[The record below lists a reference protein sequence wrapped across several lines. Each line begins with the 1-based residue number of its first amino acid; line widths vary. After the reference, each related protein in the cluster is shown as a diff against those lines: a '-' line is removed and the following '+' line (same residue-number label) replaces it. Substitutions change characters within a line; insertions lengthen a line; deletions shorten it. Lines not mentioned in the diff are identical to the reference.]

1 MADEEKTTLAD
12 KAIETETPIAELVAE
27 FYGPTGPLAAA
38 GWEVRPAQL
47 EMSMDIAEAYDRTQ
61 GSDAKAW
68 TVHEAPCGTGKGLAY
83 LVPGILV
90 ALREHKL
97 WNKKPEDKRTKNP
110 PQTVVSTANIALQ
123 EQLISKD
130 IPAIAEM
137 LGADVRAVLMKGRN
151 NYLCRSAVAVSDAD
165 TITDPAFAEMMRLLD
180 DGTWDGD
187 KESLRTDPGRLW
199 GKVSKTS
206 DQCSGRS
213 CPHYAMGSENPC
225 LWRQAV
231 RGADRAHVVVTNHH
245 MLALKRL
252 NACLVAVDEM
262 HEMEAAIRSASSQR
276 LTAGAGNAMAKR
288 AVKIIGDEA
297 YDLIRD
303 PVLFIM
309 EQLEKQFR
317 AKNPRRTRWPEAVIV
332 QDGGVQAHKAAQRV
346 ESAWQMLHSEAVSR
360 GCYDNGKGNLV
371 GPSGSEEVGKLAVLA
386 NSAYRLAERCFAFAT
401 GEIPGS
407 WPGDPWAIYIEGN
420 WDQSGRLWITASASP
435 ADVSW
440 SIAAQ
445 QHRYPVAAFTSAT
458 VPDFES
464 LRLTYGM
471 GENGSTSAWSVEK
484 RLESPFN
491 LKDVGVTVVP
501 KGPDPKDRNWKDW
514 AARQVVQAVKLA
526 EGGALVLSSS
536 VAQMRAYGEA
546 LRRETG
552 FEVKVQGEEG
562 RSMLRAWFGESQD
575 GVLVAT
581 RSFFQGLDIQG
592 DACRLVVI
600 DRIPFARPND
610 PVEGAVQRLL
620 VQRAGGGS
628 GYMLRS
634 IPDAAMALAQ
644 GSGRLIRSH
653 EDRGAVLILDTRIL
667 KGGGG
672 WQKLREALPA
682 FPVSE
687 SVRDIRAILDGEP
700 LEGVRKPQKVRA
712 KTNTLRW

>member
-1 MADEEKTTLAD
+1 MADEEKTLAD
-12 KAIETETPIAELVAE
+12 RAIETDASISELVAE
-27 FYGPTGPLAAA
+27 FYGPTGPLVAA
-38 GWEVRPAQL
+38 GWEVRSAQV
-47 EMSMDIAEAYDRTQ
+47 EMSTDIAEAYDRTQ

-68 TVHEAPCGTGKGLAY
+68 TVHEAKTGTGKGLAY

-97 WNKKPEDKRTKNP
+97 WNEKPEDKRSKNP

-130 IPAIAEM
+130 IPAIAAM
-137 LGADVRAVLMKGRN
+137 LGANVRAVLMKGRN
-151 NYLCRSAVAVSDAD
+151 NYLCRSAVAVSDGD
-165 TITDPAFAEMMRLLD
+165 TIADPAFAEMMRLLE

-199 GKVSKTS
+199 SKVSKTS

-288 AVKIIGDEA
+288 AAKIIGDEA

-303 PVLFIM
+303 PILFIM
-309 EQLEKQFR
+309 EQLEKQFLE
-317 AKNPRRTRWPEAVIV
+317 KNPRRTRWPEAVIV
-332 QDGGVQAHKAAQRV
+332 QDGGEKAHKAAQRV
-346 ESAWQMLHSEAVSR
+346 MDAWAMLHSEAVSR

-371 GPSGSEEVGKLAVLA
+371 GPSGQEEVGKLGVLA

-401 GEIPGS
+401 GEIPDS

-420 WDQSGRLWITASASP
+420 WGRDKLWITASASP

-445 QHRYPVAAFTSAT
+445 QNRYPVAAFTSAT

-471 GENGSTSAWSVEK
+471 GDGLTSAWSVEK
-484 RLESPFN
+484 RMESPFN
-491 LKDVGVTVVP
+491 LKDVGVTIVP
-501 KGPDPKDRNWKDW
+501 KGPEPKDRNWKEW
-514 AARQVVQAVKLA
+514 ASRQVVQAVNLA
-526 EGGALVLSSS
+526 GGGALVLSSS
-536 VAQMRAYGEA
+536 VAQMKAYGEA
-546 LRRETG
+546 LRYGTE

-562 RSMLRAWFGESQD
+562 RSQLRAWFGESKD
-575 GVLVAT
+575 GILVAT
-581 RSFFQGLDIQG
+581 RSFFQGLDVQG
-592 DACRLVVI
+592 DACRLVII

-620 VQRAGGGS
+620 VERAGGGS

-644 GSGRLIRSH
+644 GAGRLIRSH
-653 EDRGAVLILDTRIL
+653 GDRGAVMILDTRIL
-667 KGGGG
+667 KGGAG
-672 WQKLREALPA
+672 WKKLREALPE
-682 FPVSE
+682 FPVSQ

-700 LEGVRKPQKVRA
+700 LGGVMKPQKVRA

>member
-1 MADEEKTTLAD
+1 
-12 KAIETETPIAELVAE
+12 
-27 FYGPTGPLAAA
+27 
-38 GWEVRPAQL
+38 
-47 EMSMDIAEAYDRTQ
+47 MSTDIAVAYDRTR
-61 GSDAKAW
+61 GTNAKDW
-68 TVHEAPCGTGKGLAY
+68 TVHEAPTGTGKGLAY
-83 LVPGILV
+83 LVPGILI

-97 WNKKPEDKRTKNP
+97 WADTPEDKRQTRHP

-165 TITDPAFAEMMRLLD
+165 TLMDPAFTEMMRLLE

-199 GKVSKTS
+199 SKVSKTS

-213 CPHYAMGSENPC
+213 CPHYAMGAENHC

-231 RGADRAHVVVTNHH
+231 RGSDRAHVVVVNHH

-262 HEMEAAIRSASSQR
+262 HEMEAAIRSAASQK
-276 LTAGAGNAMAKR
+276 LTNGAGASLATRAAK
-288 AVKIIGDEA
+288 VMGDEA

-303 PVLFIM
+303 PVLLIM
-309 EQLEKQFR
+309 EGLEAQFKR
-317 AKNPRRTRWPEAVIV
+317 KNPRQTKWPDSVLV
-332 QDGGVQAHKAAQRV
+332 QDGGERVLKAAQRV
-346 ESAWQMLHSEAVSR
+346 MSAAESLHRIAVSQ
-360 GCYDNGKGNLV
+360 GCFDKGKGNLI
-371 GPSGSEEVGKLAVLA
+371 GPSGNEDVGKLAVLA
-386 NSAYRLAERCFAFAT
+386 NSVFRLAERCFAFAT
-401 GEIPGS
+401 GEIPHT

-420 WDQSGRLWITASASP
+420 WSRDGRLWITGLAAP

-445 QHRYPVAAFTSAT
+445 QQRYPVAAFTSAT

-471 GENGSTSAWSVEK
+471 GESALTSAWSVEK
-484 RLESPFN
+484 RLDSPYDLAN
-491 LKDVGVTVVP
+491 VGVTIIP
-501 KGPDPKDRNWKDW
+501 KGPEPKDRNWKAW
-514 AARQVVQAVKLA
+514 AARQVVQAVDMA
-526 EGGALVLSSS
+526 GGGALVLSSS
-536 VAQMRAYGEA
+536 VAQMRAYGQA
-546 LRRETG
+546 LRESTNL
-552 FEVKVQGEEG
+552 EIKVQGEEG
-562 RSMLRAWFGESQD
+562 RSQLRAWFGESHD

-592 DACRLVVI
+592 NACRLVII

-620 VQRAGGGS
+620 VERAGGGS

-644 GSGRLIRSH
+644 GAGRLIRSH
-653 EDRGAVLILDTRIL
+653 GDRGAVMILDTRIL
-667 KGGGG
+667 KGGAG
-672 WQKLREALPA
+672 WKKLREALPE
-682 FPVSE
+682 FPVSQ

-700 LEGVRKPQKVRA
+700 LGGVMKPQKVRA